1 MKSNF
6 SDIGT
11 EHAVLLVLR
20 PDIGLWYVSLNSI
33 NVAALSC
40 LETKK
45 IENYLLEC
53 LPFSWLLVIM
63 DYCPNHAG
71 SSTARPCFLWGEGE
85 QRSVNR

>member
-11 EHAVLLVLR
+11 EYAVLLVLR

-45 IENYLLEC
+45 IENYLLDC
-53 LPFSWLLVIM
+53 LQIFWTYQLKSIITLNTIVNQPYLESLK
-63 DYCPNHAG
+63 YYR
-71 SSTARPCFLWGEGE
+71 TALSED
-85 QRSVNR
+85 